1 MPGEPHVIV
10 YPPSPVDGGRQV
22 RINGE
27 ILGFAHSLRDLT
39 VFLQRSGLEGD
50 EVDVANSRVIE
61 WHGGGPEA
69 WPRRT

>member
-27 ILGFAHSLRDLT
+27 ILGFAHSLRGLT
-39 VFLQRSGLEGD
+39 VFLQRSGLEG
-50 EVDVANSRVIE
+50 ER
-61 WHGGGPEA
+61 GG
-69 WPRRT
+69 